1 MGLLGGKMNT
11 IFLKK
16 SFGVLQ
22 RVGKSLMLPVALLPA
37 AGLLMGIGTLLQ
49 NQDIIS
55 NIPILSGETFQLI
68 ANIMSSSGN
77 IIFSNLPLIFA
88 VGVAIGMSN
97 GDGVAALA
105 SIVAFLIMNMTIGI
119 TAGVD
124 LSQIDTNPMYDIVLG
139 IPTLQ
144 TGVFGGILI
153 GMVSALIY
161 QKFYNIKLPEFL
173 GFFSG
178 KRFVPIVAAIAGLLI
193 GIIMVVIWPPI
204 QNFLLAFSR
213 SMIGTNQTIS
223 ALIFG
228 IIERA
233 LIPFGLHHIWYNPFW
248 YQFGEYTNLA
258 GQLIIGDQAIF
269 FAQLKD
275 GVEFTAGTFMT
286 GKFPFMM
293 FGLPAAAL
301 AMYHEADSDKKKL
314 VAGILFSGT
323 LTSFLTGI
331 TEPIEFMFLFV
342 APVLFAVHCIFAGL
356 SFMIMQM
363 LNVKVGL
370 TFSGGLIDFI
380 LFGVLPNRTRW
391 WWVII
396 VGVIFATIY
405 YVGFRYII
413 RKLDLRTPG
422 REKEEREINIDVSDG
437 DLAYKVLDAFGGV
450 KNIKYLDACI
460 TRLRVTVKN
469 ISLINRSKIKSLGA
483 ADLMI
488 IGDNIQAIFG
498 PNSDMLKEQMKDI
511 MDGKEVRVKKQ
522 KKIEKIKKGIK
533 TESSIMIPVS
543 GRLLRLEEVPD
554 PIFSMKLI
562 GDGFAID
569 PKRNTLISPIKGM
582 ILTISKTSHSITV
595 RGLDGY
601 DIFIHIGIDS
611 INLNGDGFKSFVQEG
626 DIVNEGDLLIEFP
639 LDKMREKLKSP
650 IIPVIFKGLSK
661 EKFIYF
667 NNDIDVMSGDIN
679 KVEIHEKL
687 NS

>member
-1 MGLLGGKMNT
+1 MNT

-16 SFGVLQ
+16 YFGVLQ

-49 NQDIIS
+49 NPNIIN
-55 NIPILSGETFQLI
+55 NIPMLSGETFQLM
-68 ANIMSSSGN
+68 ANIMSSSGD
-77 IIFSNLPLIFA
+77 IVFSNLPLIFA

-105 SIVAFLIMNMTIGI
+105 AIVSFLIMNMTIGI
-119 TAGVD
+119 TARVD
-124 LSQIDTNPMYDIVLG
+124 LLQVDTNPMYDMVLG

-153 GMVSALIY
+153 GMVSAIIY
-161 QKFYNIKLPEFL
+161 QKFYTIKLPEFL

-178 KRFVPIVAAIAGLLI
+178 KRFVPIVAAIAGVLI

-213 SMIGTNQTIS
+213 SMIGTNQTVS

-228 IIERA
+228 IVERA

-258 GQLIIGDQAIF
+258 GQLVVGDQAIF

-314 VAGILFSGT
+314 VAGILFSGA

-342 APVLFAVHCIFAGL
+342 APVLFGVHCIFAGL
-356 SFMIMQM
+356 SFMIMQI

-380 LFGVLPNRTRW
+380 LFGVLPNRTKW
-391 WWVII
+391 WWIII
-396 VGVIFATIY
+396 VGIIFAAIY
-405 YVGFRYII
+405 YIGFRYII
-413 RKLDLRTPG
+413 RKLDLKTPG
-422 REKEEREINIDVSDG
+422 REREESEIDIDINDG
-437 DLAYKVLDAFGGV
+437 DLAYNVLDAFGGV

-460 TRLRVTVKN
+460 TRVRVTVKN
-469 ISLINRSKIKSLGA
+469 ISLVNRSKLKSLGS

-498 PNSDMLKEQMKDI
+498 PKSDMLKEQMKDI
-511 MDGKEVRVKKQ
+511 IDGKEVKVKK
-522 KKIEKIKKGIK
+522 KKNIEKIEKGLKI
-533 TESSIMIPVS
+533 ESSIMMPVT
-543 GRLLRLEEVPD
+543 GKLLRLEEVPD

-569 PKRNTLISPIKGM
+569 PKKNILISPIKGM
-582 ILTISKTSHSITV
+582 ILTISKTSHSITI
-595 RGLDGY
+595 RGLDGF

-611 INLNGDGFKSFVQEG
+611 INLNGNGFRAFVQEG

-639 LDKMREKLKSP
+639 LDEIREKLKSP
-650 IIPVIFKGLSK
+650 MIPVIFKGLSK

-667 NNDIDVMSGDIN
+667 NNDMDVKSGDIN

-687 NS
+687 NN

>member
-1 MGLLGGKMNT
+1 MNT

-16 SFGVLQ
+16 YFGVLQ

-49 NQDIIS
+49 NPNIIN
-55 NIPILSGETFQLI
+55 NIPMLSGETFQLM
-68 ANIMSSSGN
+68 ANIMSSSGD
-77 IIFSNLPLIFA
+77 IVFSNLPLIFA

-105 SIVAFLIMNMTIGI
+105 AIVSFLIMNMTIGI
-119 TAGVD
+119 TARVD
-124 LSQIDTNPMYDIVLG
+124 LLQVDTNPMYDMVLG

-153 GMVSALIY
+153 GIVSAIIY
-161 QKFYNIKLPEFL
+161 QKFYTIKLPEFL

-178 KRFVPIVAAIAGLLI
+178 KRFVPIVAAIAGVLI

-213 SMIGTNQTIS
+213 SMIGTNQTVS

-228 IIERA
+228 IVERA

-258 GQLIIGDQAIF
+258 GQLVVGDQAIF

-314 VAGILFSGT
+314 VAGILFSGA

-342 APVLFAVHCIFAGL
+342 APVLFGVHCIFAGL
-356 SFMIMQM
+356 SFMIMQI

-380 LFGVLPNRTRW
+380 LFGVLPNRTKW
-391 WWVII
+391 WWII
-396 VGVIFATIY
+396 LVGIIFAAIY
-405 YVGFRYII
+405 YIGFRYII
-413 RKLDLRTPG
+413 RKLDLKTPG
-422 REKEEREINIDVSDG
+422 REREESEIDIDITDG
-437 DLAYKVLDAFGGV
+437 DLAYNVLDAFGGV

-460 TRLRVTVKN
+460 TRVRVTVKN
-469 ISLINRSKIKSLGA
+469 ISLVNRSKLKSLGS

-498 PNSDMLKEQMKDI
+498 PKSDMLKEQMKDI
-511 MDGKEVRVKKQ
+511 IDGKEVKVKK
-522 KKIEKIKKGIK
+522 KKNIEKIEKGLKI
-533 TESSIMIPVS
+533 ESSIMMPVT
-543 GRLLRLEEVPD
+543 GKLLRLEEVPD

-569 PKRNTLISPIKGM
+569 PKKNILISPIKGM
-582 ILTISKTSHSITV
+582 ILTISKTSHSITI
-595 RGLDGY
+595 RGLDGF

-611 INLNGDGFKSFVQEG
+611 INLNGNGFKAFVQEG

-639 LDKMREKLKSP
+639 LDEIREKLKSP
-650 IIPVIFKGLSK
+650 MIPVIFKGLSK

-667 NNDIDVMSGDIN
+667 NNYIDVKSGDIN

-687 NS
+687 NN

>member
-1 MGLLGGKMNT
+1 MNT

-16 SFGVLQ
+16 YFGVLQ

-49 NQDIIS
+49 SPNIIN
-55 NIPILSGETFQLI
+55 NIPMLSGETFQLM
-68 ANIMSSSGN
+68 ANIMSSSGD
-77 IIFSNLPLIFA
+77 IVFSNLPLIFA

-105 SIVAFLIMNMTIGI
+105 AIVSFLIMNMTIGI
-119 TAGVD
+119 TARVD
-124 LSQIDTNPMYDIVLG
+124 LLQVDTNPMYDMVLG

-153 GMVSALIY
+153 GMVSAIIY
-161 QKFYNIKLPEFL
+161 QKFYTIKLPEFL

-178 KRFVPIVAAIAGLLI
+178 KRFVPIVAAIAGVLI

-213 SMIGTNQTIS
+213 SMIGTNQTVS

-228 IIERA
+228 IVERA

-258 GQLIIGDQAIF
+258 GQLVVGDQAIF
-269 FAQLKD
+269 FAQLKE

-314 VAGILFSGT
+314 VAGILFSGA

-342 APVLFAVHCIFAGL
+342 APVLFGVHCIFAGL
-356 SFMIMQM
+356 SFMIMQI

-380 LFGVLPNRTRW
+380 LFGVLPNRTKW
-391 WWVII
+391 WWIII
-396 VGVIFATIY
+396 VGIIFAAIY
-405 YVGFRYII
+405 YIGFRYII
-413 RKLDLRTPG
+413 RKLDLKTPG
-422 REKEEREINIDVSDG
+422 REREESEIDIDITDG
-437 DLAYKVLDAFGGV
+437 DLAYNVLDAFGGV

-460 TRLRVTVKN
+460 TRVRVTVKN
-469 ISLINRSKIKSLGA
+469 ISLVNRSKLKSLGS

-498 PNSDMLKEQMKDI
+498 PKSDMLKEQMKDI
-511 MDGKEVRVKKQ
+511 IDGKEVKVKK
-522 KKIEKIKKGIK
+522 KKNIEKIEKGLKI
-533 TESSIMIPVS
+533 ESSIMMPVT
-543 GRLLRLEEVPD
+543 GKLLRLEEVPD

-569 PKRNTLISPIKGM
+569 PKKNILISPIKGM
-582 ILTISKTSHSITV
+582 ILTISKTSHSITI
-595 RGLDGY
+595 RGLDGF

-611 INLNGDGFKSFVQEG
+611 INLNGNGFKAFVQEG

-639 LDKMREKLKSP
+639 LDEIREKLKSP
-650 IIPVIFKGLSK
+650 MIPVIFKGLSK

-667 NNDIDVMSGDIN
+667 NNDIDVKSGDIN

-687 NS
+687 NN

>member
-1 MGLLGGKMNT
+1 MNT

-16 SFGVLQ
+16 YFGVLQ

-49 NQDIIS
+49 NPNIIN
-55 NIPILSGETFQLI
+55 NIPMLSGETFQLM
-68 ANIMSSSGN
+68 ANIMSSSGD
-77 IIFSNLPLIFA
+77 IVFSNLPLIFA

-105 SIVAFLIMNMTIGI
+105 AIVSFLIMNMTIGI
-119 TAGVD
+119 TARVD
-124 LSQIDTNPMYDIVLG
+124 LLQVDTNPMYDMVLG

-153 GMVSALIY
+153 GMVSAIIY
-161 QKFYNIKLPEFL
+161 QKFYTIKLPEFL

-178 KRFVPIVAAIAGLLI
+178 KRFVPIVAAIAGVLI

-213 SMIGTNQTIS
+213 SMIGTNQTVS

-228 IIERA
+228 IVERA

-258 GQLIIGDQAIF
+258 GQLVVGDQAIF
-269 FAQLKD
+269 FAQLKE

-314 VAGILFSGT
+314 VAGILFSGA

-342 APVLFAVHCIFAGL
+342 APVLFGVHCIFAGL
-356 SFMIMQM
+356 SFMIMQI

-380 LFGVLPNRTRW
+380 LFGVLPNRTKW
-391 WWVII
+391 WWIII
-396 VGVIFATIY
+396 VGIIFAAIY
-405 YVGFRYII
+405 YIGFRYII
-413 RKLDLRTPG
+413 RKLDLKTPG
-422 REKEEREINIDVSDG
+422 REREESEIDIDITDG
-437 DLAYKVLDAFGGV
+437 DLAYNVLDAFGGV

-460 TRLRVTVKN
+460 TRVRVTVKN
-469 ISLINRSKIKSLGA
+469 ISLVNRSKLKSLGS

-498 PNSDMLKEQMKDI
+498 PKSDMLKEQMKDI
-511 MDGKEVRVKKQ
+511 IDGKEVKVKK
-522 KKIEKIKKGIK
+522 KKNIEKIEKGLKI
-533 TESSIMIPVS
+533 ESSIMMPVT
-543 GRLLRLEEVPD
+543 GKLLRLEEVPD
-554 PIFSMKLI
+554 HIFSMKLI

-569 PKRNTLISPIKGM
+569 PKKNILISPIKGM
-582 ILTISKTSHSITV
+582 ILTISKTSHSITI
-595 RGLDGY
+595 RGLDGF

-611 INLNGDGFKSFVQEG
+611 INLNGNGFKAFVQEG

-639 LDKMREKLKSP
+639 LDEIREKLKSP
-650 IIPVIFKGLSK
+650 MIPVIFKGLSK

-667 NNDIDVMSGDIN
+667 NNDIDVKSGDIN

-687 NS
+687 NN

>member
-1 MGLLGGKMNT
+1 
-11 IFLKK
+11 
-16 SFGVLQ
+16 
-22 RVGKSLMLPVALLPA
+22 
-37 AGLLMGIGTLLQ
+37 
-49 NQDIIS
+49 
-55 NIPILSGETFQLI
+55 
-68 ANIMSSSGN
+68 
-77 IIFSNLPLIFA
+77 
-88 VGVAIGMSN
+88 MSN

-105 SIVAFLIMNMTIGI
+105 AIVSFLIMNMTIGI
-119 TAGVD
+119 TARVD
-124 LSQIDTNPMYDIVLG
+124 LLQVDTNPMYDMVLG

-153 GMVSALIY
+153 GMVSAIIY
-161 QKFYNIKLPEFL
+161 QKFYTIKLPEFL

-178 KRFVPIVAAIAGLLI
+178 KRFVPIVAAIAGVLI

-213 SMIGTNQTIS
+213 SMIGTNQTVS

-228 IIERA
+228 IVERA

-258 GQLIIGDQAIF
+258 GQLVVGDQAIF
-269 FAQLKD
+269 FAQLKE

-314 VAGILFSGT
+314 VAGILFSGA

-342 APVLFAVHCIFAGL
+342 APVLFGVHCIFAGL
-356 SFMIMQM
+356 SFMIMQI

-380 LFGVLPNRTRW
+380 LFGVLPNRTKW
-391 WWVII
+391 WWIII
-396 VGVIFATIY
+396 VGIIFAAIY
-405 YVGFRYII
+405 YIGFRYII
-413 RKLDLRTPG
+413 RKLDLKTPG
-422 REKEEREINIDVSDG
+422 REREESEIDIDITDG
-437 DLAYKVLDAFGGV
+437 DLAYNVLDAFGGV

-460 TRLRVTVKN
+460 TRVRVTVKN
-469 ISLINRSKIKSLGA
+469 ISLVNRSKLKSLGS

-498 PNSDMLKEQMKDI
+498 PKSDMLKEQMKDI
-511 MDGKEVRVKKQ
+511 IDGKEVKVKK
-522 KKIEKIKKGIK
+522 KKNIEKIEKGLKI
-533 TESSIMIPVS
+533 ESSIMMPVT
-543 GRLLRLEEVPD
+543 GKLLRLEEVPD

-569 PKRNTLISPIKGM
+569 PKKNILISPIKGM
-582 ILTISKTSHSITV
+582 ILTISKTSHSITI
-595 RGLDGY
+595 RGLDGF

-611 INLNGDGFKSFVQEG
+611 INLNGNGFKAFVQEG

-639 LDKMREKLKSP
+639 LDEIREKLKYRLARHAQEARVSLP
-650 IIPVIFKGLSK
+650 PRKMRMPPRTHRPGLR
-661 EKFIYF
+661 
-667 NNDIDVMSGDIN
+667 
-679 KVEIHEKL
+679 
-687 NS
+687 

>member
-1 MGLLGGKMNT
+1 MNT

-22 RVGKSLMLPVALLPA
+22 RIGKSLMLPVALLPA
-37 AGLLMGIGTLLQ
+37 AGLLMGIGTFLQ
-49 NQDIIS
+49 NPNIIS
-55 NIPILSGETFQLI
+55 NFPMLSGENFQLI
-68 ANIMSSSGN
+68 ANIMSSSGD

-88 VGVAIGMSN
+88 VGVSIGMSN

-105 SIVAFLIMNMTIGI
+105 AIVSFLIMNMTVGI

-124 LSQIDTNPMYDIVLG
+124 LLQVDTNPMYDVVLG

-153 GMVSALIY
+153 GMVFAIIY
-161 QKFYNIKLPEFL
+161 QKFYTIKLPEFL

-178 KRFVPIVAAIAGLLI
+178 KRFVPIVAAIAGLII
-193 GIIMVVIWPPI
+193 GIMMVVIWPPI

-213 SMIGTNQTIS
+213 SMIGTNQTVS

-228 IIERA
+228 IVERA

-258 GQLIIGDQAIF
+258 GQLVVGDQAIF

-301 AMYHEADSDKKKL
+301 AMYHEADSDKKKV
-314 VAGILFSGT
+314 VAGILFSGA

-342 APVLFAVHCIFAGL
+342 APILFAVHCIFAGL
-356 SFMIMQM
+356 SFMIMQI
-363 LNVKVGL
+363 LNVKIGL

-380 LFGVLPNRTRW
+380 LFGVIPNRTKW
-391 WWVII
+391 WWVLI
-396 VGVIFATIY
+396 VGIIFASIY
-405 YVGFRYII
+405 YLGFRYII
-413 RKLDLRTPG
+413 RKLDLKTPG
-422 REKEEREINIDVSDG
+422 REREESEIDIDISDG
-437 DLAYKVLDAFGGV
+437 DLAYKVLDAFGGP

-469 ISLINRSKIKSLGA
+469 ISLVNRSKLKALGS

-488 IGDNIQAIFG
+488 IGENIQAIFG
-498 PNSDMLKEQMKDI
+498 PKSDMLKEQMKDI
-511 MDGKEVRVKKQ
+511 IDGKEIKIKKKKQ
-522 KKIEKIKKGIK
+522 IEKIEKGIK
-533 TESSIMIPVS
+533 IESSIMIPS
-543 GRLLRLEEVPD
+543 TGKLLRLEDVPD

-569 PKRNTLISPIKGM
+569 PKNNVLISPIRGM
-582 ILTISKTSHSITV
+582 VLTISKTCHSITI
-595 RGLDGY
+595 RGLDGF
-601 DIFIHIGIDS
+601 DVFIHIGIDS
-611 INLNGDGFKSFVQEG
+611 INLNGNGFKAFVQEG
-626 DIVNEGDLLIEFP
+626 DIVNEGDILIEFP
-639 LDKMREKLKSP
+639 LDEMRKNLKSP
-650 IIPVIFKGLSK
+650 IIPVIFKGLPK

-667 NNDIDVMSGDIN
+667 NNDIDVISGDIN
-679 KVEIHEKL
+679 KVEIHEKK
-687 NS
+687 NK

>member
-1 MGLLGGKMNT
+1 MNT

-16 SFGVLQ
+16 YFGVLQ

-49 NQDIIS
+49 NPNIIN
-55 NIPILSGETFQLI
+55 NIPMLSGETFQLM
-68 ANIMSSSGN
+68 ANIMSSSGD
-77 IIFSNLPLIFA
+77 IVFSNLPLIFA

-105 SIVAFLIMNMTIGI
+105 AIVSFLIMNMTIGI
-119 TAGVD
+119 TARVD
-124 LSQIDTNPMYDIVLG
+124 LLQVDTNPMYDMVLG

-153 GMVSALIY
+153 GMVSAIIY
-161 QKFYNIKLPEFL
+161 QKFYTIKLPEFL

-178 KRFVPIVAAIAGLLI
+178 KRFVPIVAAIAGVLI

-213 SMIGTNQTIS
+213 SMIGTNQTVS

-228 IIERA
+228 IVERA

-258 GQLIIGDQAIF
+258 GQLVVGDQAIF
-269 FAQLKD
+269 FAQLKE

-314 VAGILFSGT
+314 VAGILFSGA

-342 APVLFAVHCIFAGL
+342 APVLFGVHCIFAGL
-356 SFMIMQM
+356 SFMIMQI

-380 LFGVLPNRTRW
+380 LFGVLPNRTKW
-391 WWVII
+391 WWII
-396 VGVIFATIY
+396 LVGIIFAAIY
-405 YVGFRYII
+405 YIGFRYII
-413 RKLDLRTPG
+413 RKLDLKTPG
-422 REKEEREINIDVSDG
+422 REREESEIDIDITDG
-437 DLAYKVLDAFGGV
+437 DLAYNVLDAFGGV

-460 TRLRVTVKN
+460 TRVRVTVKN
-469 ISLINRSKIKSLGA
+469 ISLVNRSKLKSLGS

-498 PNSDMLKEQMKDI
+498 PKSDMLKEQMKDI
-511 MDGKEVRVKKQ
+511 IDGKEVKVKK
-522 KKIEKIKKGIK
+522 KKNIEKIEKGLKI
-533 TESSIMIPVS
+533 ESSIMMPVT
-543 GRLLRLEEVPD
+543 GKLLRLEEVPD

-569 PKRNTLISPIKGM
+569 PKKNILISPIKGM
-582 ILTISKTSHSITV
+582 ILTISKTSHSITI
-595 RGLDGY
+595 RGLDGF

-611 INLNGDGFKSFVQEG
+611 INLNGNGFKAFVQEG

-639 LDKMREKLKSP
+639 LDEIREKLKSP
-650 IIPVIFKGLSK
+650 MIPVIFKGLSK

-667 NNDIDVMSGDIN
+667 NNYIDVKSGDIN

-687 NS
+687 NN

>member
-1 MGLLGGKMNT
+1 MNT

-16 SFGVLQ
+16 YFGVLQ

-49 NQDIIS
+49 NPNIIN
-55 NIPILSGETFQLI
+55 NIPMLSGETFQLM
-68 ANIMSSSGN
+68 ANIMSSSGD
-77 IIFSNLPLIFA
+77 IVFSNLPLIFA

-105 SIVAFLIMNMTIGI
+105 AIVSFLIMNMTIGI
-119 TAGVD
+119 TARVD
-124 LSQIDTNPMYDIVLG
+124 LLQVDTNPMYDMVLG

-153 GMVSALIY
+153 GMVSAIIY
-161 QKFYNIKLPEFL
+161 QKFYTIKLPEFL

-178 KRFVPIVAAIAGLLI
+178 KRFVPIVAAIAGVLI
-193 GIIMVVIWPPI
+193 GIIMVVVWPPI

-213 SMIGTNQTIS
+213 SMIGTNQTVS

-228 IIERA
+228 IVERA

-258 GQLIIGDQAIF
+258 GQLVVGDQAIF

-314 VAGILFSGT
+314 VAGILFSGA

-342 APVLFAVHCIFAGL
+342 APVLFGVHCIFAGL
-356 SFMIMQM
+356 SFMIMQI

-380 LFGVLPNRTRW
+380 LFGVLPNRTKW
-391 WWVII
+391 WWIII
-396 VGVIFATIY
+396 VGIIFAAIY
-405 YVGFRYII
+405 YIGFRYII
-413 RKLDLRTPG
+413 RKLDLKTPG
-422 REKEEREINIDVSDG
+422 REREESEIDIDINDG
-437 DLAYKVLDAFGGV
+437 DLAYNVLDAFGGV

-460 TRLRVTVKN
+460 TRVRVTVKN
-469 ISLINRSKIKSLGA
+469 ISLVNRSKLKSLGS

-498 PNSDMLKEQMKDI
+498 PKSDMLKEQMKDI
-511 MDGKEVRVKKQ
+511 IDGKERENRKRIENRKFDYDACYW
-522 KKIEKIKKGIK
+522 KTFKIRRG
-533 TESSIMIPVS
+533 SRSY
-543 GRLLRLEEVPD
+543 
-554 PIFSMKLI
+554 IF
-562 GDGFAID
+562 
-569 PKRNTLISPIKGM
+569 
-582 ILTISKTSHSITV
+582 
-595 RGLDGY
+595 
-601 DIFIHIGIDS
+601 
-611 INLNGDGFKSFVQEG
+611 
-626 DIVNEGDLLIEFP
+626 NEAY
-639 LDKMREKLKSP
+639 RRWVCNRS
-650 IIPVIFKGLSK
+650 
-661 EKFIYF
+661 
-667 NNDIDVMSGDIN
+667 
-679 KVEIHEKL
+679 
-687 NS
+687 

>member
-1 MGLLGGKMNT
+1 MNT

-16 SFGVLQ
+16 YFGVLQ

-49 NQDIIS
+49 NPNIIN
-55 NIPILSGETFQLI
+55 NIPMLSGETFQLM
-68 ANIMSSSGN
+68 ANIMSSSGD
-77 IIFSNLPLIFA
+77 IVFSNLPLIFA

-105 SIVAFLIMNMTIGI
+105 AIVSFLIMNMTIGI
-119 TAGVD
+119 TARVD
-124 LSQIDTNPMYDIVLG
+124 LLQVDTNPMYDMVLG

-153 GMVSALIY
+153 GMVSAIIY
-161 QKFYNIKLPEFL
+161 QKFYTIKLPEFL

-178 KRFVPIVAAIAGLLI
+178 KRFVPIVAAIAGVLI

-213 SMIGTNQTIS
+213 SMIGTNQTVS

-228 IIERA
+228 IVERA

-258 GQLIIGDQAIF
+258 GQLVIGDQAIF
-269 FAQLKD
+269 FAQLKE

-314 VAGILFSGT
+314 VAGILFSGA

-342 APVLFAVHCIFAGL
+342 APVLFGVHCIFAGL
-356 SFMIMQM
+356 SFMIMQI

-380 LFGVLPNRTRW
+380 LFGVLPNRTKW
-391 WWVII
+391 WWIII
-396 VGVIFATIY
+396 VGIIFAAIY
-405 YVGFRYII
+405 YIGFRYII
-413 RKLDLRTPG
+413 RKLDLKTPG
-422 REKEEREINIDVSDG
+422 REREESEIDIDITDG
-437 DLAYKVLDAFGGV
+437 DLAYNVLDAFGGV

-460 TRLRVTVKN
+460 TRVRVTVKN
-469 ISLINRSKIKSLGA
+469 ISLVNRSKLKSLGS

-498 PNSDMLKEQMKDI
+498 PKSDMLKEQMKDI
-511 MDGKEVRVKKQ
+511 IDGKEVKVKK
-522 KKIEKIKKGIK
+522 KKNIEKIEKGLKI
-533 TESSIMIPVS
+533 ESSIMMPVT
-543 GRLLRLEEVPD
+543 GKLLRLEEVPD

-569 PKRNTLISPIKGM
+569 PKKNILISPIKGM
-582 ILTISKTSHSITV
+582 ILTISKTSHSITI
-595 RGLDGY
+595 RGLDGF

-611 INLNGDGFKSFVQEG
+611 INLNGNGFKAFVQEG

-639 LDKMREKLKSP
+639 LDEIREKLKSP
-650 IIPVIFKGLSK
+650 MIPVIFKGLSK

-667 NNDIDVMSGDIN
+667 NNDIDVKSGDIN

-687 NS
+687 NN

>member
-1 MGLLGGKMNT
+1 MNT

-16 SFGVLQ
+16 SFGILQ
-22 RVGKSLMLPVALLPA
+22 RIGKSLMLPVALLPA

-49 NQDIIS
+49 NSSVIT
-55 NIPILSGETFQLI
+55 NLPILAGEGFQLI
-68 ANIMSSSGN
+68 ASIMSSSGD

-124 LSQIDTNPMYDIVLG
+124 LAQAYTNPMYDMVLG

-153 GMVSALIY
+153 GMVSAFIY
-161 QKFYNIKLPEFL
+161 QKFYDIKLPEFL

-178 KRFVPIVAAIAGLLI
+178 KRFVPIVAAMAGLLI

-204 QNFLLAFSR
+204 QNYLLDFSR
-213 SMIGTNQTIS
+213 SMIGTNKTIS

-258 GQLIIGDQAIF
+258 GQLVIGDQAIF

-293 FGLPAAAL
+293 FGLPAATL
-301 AMYHEADSDKKKL
+301 AMYHETEDDKKKL
-314 VAGILFSGT
+314 VAAILFSGA

-331 TEPIEFMFLFV
+331 TEPIEFMFLFA
-342 APVLFAVHCIFAGL
+342 APVLFGVHCIFAGL
-356 SFMIMQM
+356 SFMIMQL
-363 LNVKVGL
+363 LNVKIGL

-380 LFGVLPNRTRW
+380 LFGVIPNRTKW

-396 VGVIFATIY
+396 IGIIFAAIY
-405 YVGFRYII
+405 YIGFRYII
-413 RKLDLRTPG
+413 RKLDLKTPG
-422 REKEEREINIDVSDG
+422 REREENEVNIDISDG
-437 DLAYKVLDAFGGV
+437 DLAYKVLDALGGT

-460 TRLRVTVKN
+460 TRVRVTVKN
-469 ISLINRSKIKSLGA
+469 MRLVNRSKLKSLGS

-488 IGDNIQAIFG
+488 IGDNIQAVFG
-498 PNSDMLKEQMKDI
+498 PKSDMLKEQIKDI
-511 MDGKEVRVKKQ
+511 IDGKEIKIKKK
-522 KKIEKIKKGIK
+522 KKIEELKKGIK
-533 TESSIMIPVS
+533 TESSIMIPVT

-569 PKRNTLISPIKGM
+569 PKENILISPIKGQV
-582 ILTISKTSHSITV
+582 LTLSKTSHSITI
-595 RGLDGY
+595 RGIDGI

-611 INLNGDGFKSFVQEG
+611 VNLSGNGFKSFVQEG

-639 LDKMREKLKSP
+639 LDEIREKLKSP

-667 NNDIDVMSGDIN
+667 KNGIDVKYGDLN
-679 KVEIHEKL
+679 KVELHEKL
-687 NS
+687 NN

>member
-1 MGLLGGKMNT
+1 MNT

-16 SFGVLQ
+16 YFGVLQ

-49 NQDIIS
+49 NPNIIN
-55 NIPILSGETFQLI
+55 NIPMLSGETFQLM
-68 ANIMSSSGN
+68 ANIMSSSGD
-77 IIFSNLPLIFA
+77 IVFSNLPLIFA

-105 SIVAFLIMNMTIGI
+105 AIVSFLIMNMTIGI
-119 TAGVD
+119 TARVD
-124 LSQIDTNPMYDIVLG
+124 LLQVDTNPMYDMVLG

-153 GMVSALIY
+153 GMVSAIIY
-161 QKFYNIKLPEFL
+161 QKFYTIKLPEFL

-178 KRFVPIVAAIAGLLI
+178 KRFVPIVAAIAGVLI

-213 SMIGTNQTIS
+213 SMIGTNQTVS

-228 IIERA
+228 IVERA

-258 GQLIIGDQAIF
+258 GQLVVGDQAIF

-314 VAGILFSGT
+314 VAGILFSGA

-342 APVLFAVHCIFAGL
+342 APVLFGVHCIFAGL
-356 SFMIMQM
+356 SFMIMQI

-380 LFGVLPNRTRW
+380 LFGVLPNRTKW
-391 WWVII
+391 WWIII
-396 VGVIFATIY
+396 VGIIFAAIY
-405 YVGFRYII
+405 YIGFRYII
-413 RKLDLRTPG
+413 RKLDLKTPG
-422 REKEEREINIDVSDG
+422 REREESEIDIDITDG
-437 DLAYKVLDAFGGV
+437 DLAYNVLDAFGGV

-460 TRLRVTVKN
+460 TRVRVTVKN
-469 ISLINRSKIKSLGA
+469 ISLVNRSKLKSLGS

-498 PNSDMLKEQMKDI
+498 PKSDMLKEQMKDI
-511 MDGKEVRVKKQ
+511 IDGKEVKVKK
-522 KKIEKIKKGIK
+522 KKNIEKIEKGLKI
-533 TESSIMIPVS
+533 ESSIMMPVT
-543 GRLLRLEEVPD
+543 GKLLRLEEVPD

-569 PKRNTLISPIKGM
+569 PKKNILISPIKGM
-582 ILTISKTSHSITV
+582 ILTISKTFHSITI
-595 RGLDGY
+595 RGLDGF

-611 INLNGDGFKSFVQEG
+611 INLNGNGFKAFVQEG

-639 LDKMREKLKSP
+639 LDEIREKLKSP
-650 IIPVIFKGLSK
+650 MIPVIFKGLSK

-667 NNDIDVMSGDIN
+667 NNDIDVKSGDIN

-687 NS
+687 NN

>member
-1 MGLLGGKMNT
+1 MNT

-16 SFGVLQ
+16 YFGVLQ

-49 NQDIIS
+49 NPNIIN
-55 NIPILSGETFQLI
+55 NIPMLSGETFQLM
-68 ANIMSSSGN
+68 ANIMSSSGD
-77 IIFSNLPLIFA
+77 IVFSNLPLIFA

-105 SIVAFLIMNMTIGI
+105 AIVSFLIMNMTIGI
-119 TAGVD
+119 TARVD
-124 LSQIDTNPMYDIVLG
+124 LLQVDTNPMYDMVLG

-153 GMVSALIY
+153 GMVSAIIY
-161 QKFYNIKLPEFL
+161 QKFYTIKLPEFL

-178 KRFVPIVAAIAGLLI
+178 KRFVPIVAAIAGVLI

-213 SMIGTNQTIS
+213 SMIGTNQTVS

-228 IIERA
+228 IVERA

-258 GQLIIGDQAIF
+258 GQLVVGDQAIF

-314 VAGILFSGT
+314 VAGILFSGA

-342 APVLFAVHCIFAGL
+342 APVLFGVHCIFAGL
-356 SFMIMQM
+356 SFMIMQI

-380 LFGVLPNRTRW
+380 LFGVLPNRTKW
-391 WWVII
+391 WWIII
-396 VGVIFATIY
+396 VGIIFAAIY
-405 YVGFRYII
+405 YIGFRYII
-413 RKLDLRTPG
+413 RKLDLKTPG
-422 REKEEREINIDVSDG
+422 REREESEIDIDITDG
-437 DLAYKVLDAFGGV
+437 DLAYNVLDAFGGV

-460 TRLRVTVKN
+460 TRVRVTVKN
-469 ISLINRSKIKSLGA
+469 ISLVNRSKLKSLGS

-498 PNSDMLKEQMKDI
+498 PKSDMLKEQMKDI
-511 MDGKEVRVKKQ
+511 IDGKEVKVKK
-522 KKIEKIKKGIK
+522 KKNIEKIEKGLKI
-533 TESSIMIPVS
+533 ESSIMMPVT
-543 GRLLRLEEVPD
+543 GKLLRLEEVPD

-562 GDGFAID
+562 GDGFVID
-569 PKRNTLISPIKGM
+569 PKKNILISPIKGM
-582 ILTISKTSHSITV
+582 ILTISKTSHSITI
-595 RGLDGY
+595 RGLDGF

-611 INLNGDGFKSFVQEG
+611 INLNGNGFKAFVQEG

-639 LDKMREKLKSP
+639 LDEIREKLKSP
-650 IIPVIFKGLSK
+650 MIPVIFKGLSK

-667 NNDIDVMSGDIN
+667 NNDIDVKSGDIN

-687 NS
+687 NN

>member
-1 MGLLGGKMNT
+1 
-11 IFLKK
+11 
-16 SFGVLQ
+16 
-22 RVGKSLMLPVALLPA
+22 MLPVALLPA

-49 NQDIIS
+49 NPNIIN
-55 NIPILSGETFQLI
+55 NIPMLSGETFQLM
-68 ANIMSSSGN
+68 ANIMSSSGD
-77 IIFSNLPLIFA
+77 IVFSNLPLIFA

-105 SIVAFLIMNMTIGI
+105 AIVSFLIMNMTIGI
-119 TAGVD
+119 TARVD
-124 LSQIDTNPMYDIVLG
+124 LLQVDTNPMYDMVLG

-153 GMVSALIY
+153 GMVSAIIY
-161 QKFYNIKLPEFL
+161 QKFYTIKLPEFL

-178 KRFVPIVAAIAGLLI
+178 KRFVPIVAAIAGVLI

-213 SMIGTNQTIS
+213 SMIGTNQTVS

-228 IIERA
+228 IVERA

-258 GQLIIGDQAIF
+258 GQLVVGDQAIF

-314 VAGILFSGT
+314 VAGILFSGA

-342 APVLFAVHCIFAGL
+342 APVLFGVHCIFAGL
-356 SFMIMQM
+356 SFMIMQI

-380 LFGVLPNRTRW
+380 LFGVLPNRTKW
-391 WWVII
+391 WWII
-396 VGVIFATIY
+396 LVGIIFAAIY
-405 YVGFRYII
+405 YIGFRYII
-413 RKLDLRTPG
+413 RKLDLKTPG
-422 REKEEREINIDVSDG
+422 REREESEIDIDITDG
-437 DLAYKVLDAFGGV
+437 DLAYNVLDAFGGV

-460 TRLRVTVKN
+460 TRVRVTVKN
-469 ISLINRSKIKSLGA
+469 ISLVNRSKLKSLGS

-498 PNSDMLKEQMKDI
+498 PKSDMLKEQMKDI
-511 MDGKEVRVKKQ
+511 IDGKEVKVKK
-522 KKIEKIKKGIK
+522 KKNIEKIEKGLKI
-533 TESSIMIPVS
+533 ESSIMMPVT
-543 GRLLRLEEVPD
+543 GKLLRLEEVPD

-569 PKRNTLISPIKGM
+569 PKKNILISPIKGM
-582 ILTISKTSHSITV
+582 ILTISKTSHSITI
-595 RGLDGY
+595 RGLDGF

-611 INLNGDGFKSFVQEG
+611 INLNGNGFKAFVQEG

-639 LDKMREKLKSP
+639 LDEIREKLKSP
-650 IIPVIFKGLSK
+650 MIPVIFKGLSK

-667 NNDIDVMSGDIN
+667 NNYIDVKSGDIN

-687 NS
+687 NN

>member
-1 MGLLGGKMNT
+1 MNT

-16 SFGVLQ
+16 YFGVLQ

-49 NQDIIS
+49 NPNIIN
-55 NIPILSGETFQLI
+55 NIPMLSGETFQLM
-68 ANIMSSSGN
+68 ANIMSSSGD
-77 IIFSNLPLIFA
+77 IVFSNLPLIFA

-105 SIVAFLIMNMTIGI
+105 AIVSFLIMNMTIGI
-119 TAGVD
+119 TARVD
-124 LSQIDTNPMYDIVLG
+124 LLQVDTNPMYDMVLG

-153 GMVSALIY
+153 GIVSAIIY
-161 QKFYNIKLPEFL
+161 QKFYTIKLPEFL

-178 KRFVPIVAAIAGLLI
+178 KRFVPIVAAIAGVLI

-213 SMIGTNQTIS
+213 SMIGTNQTVS

-228 IIERA
+228 IVERA

-258 GQLIIGDQAIF
+258 GQLVVGDQAIF

-314 VAGILFSGT
+314 VAGILFSGA

-342 APVLFAVHCIFAGL
+342 APVLFGVHCIFAGL
-356 SFMIMQM
+356 SFMIMQI

-380 LFGVLPNRTRW
+380 LFGVLPNRTKW
-391 WWVII
+391 WWIII
-396 VGVIFATIY
+396 VGIIFAAIY
-405 YVGFRYII
+405 YIGFRYII
-413 RKLDLRTPG
+413 RKLDLKTPG
-422 REKEEREINIDVSDG
+422 REREESEIDIDITDG
-437 DLAYKVLDAFGGV
+437 DLAYNVLDAFGGV

-460 TRLRVTVKN
+460 TRVRVTVKN
-469 ISLINRSKIKSLGA
+469 ISLVNRSKLKSLGS

-498 PNSDMLKEQMKDI
+498 PKSDMLKEQMKDI
-511 MDGKEVRVKKQ
+511 IDGKEVKVKK
-522 KKIEKIKKGIK
+522 KKNIEKIEKGLKI
-533 TESSIMIPVS
+533 ESSIMMPVT
-543 GRLLRLEEVPD
+543 GKLLRLEEVPD

-569 PKRNTLISPIKGM
+569 PKKNILISPIKGM
-582 ILTISKTSHSITV
+582 ILTISKTSHSITI
-595 RGLDGY
+595 RGLDGF

-611 INLNGDGFKSFVQEG
+611 INLNGNGFKAFVQEG

-639 LDKMREKLKSP
+639 LDEIREKLKSP
-650 IIPVIFKGLSK
+650 MIPVIFKGLSK

-667 NNDIDVMSGDIN
+667 NNYIDVKSGDIN

-687 NS
+687 NN

>member
-1 MGLLGGKMNT
+1 MNT

-16 SFGVLQ
+16 SFGILQ
-22 RVGKSLMLPVALLPA
+22 RIGKSLMLPVALLPA
-37 AGLLMGIGTLLQ
+37 AGLLIGLGTVLQ
-49 NQDIIS
+49 NPDIIN
-55 NIPILSGETFQLI
+55 NIPILAGDKIQLI

-105 SIVAFLIMNMTIGI
+105 SIVGFLIMNMTMGI

-124 LSQIDTNPMYDIVLG
+124 LSQVGKNPMYATVLG

-144 TGVFGGILI
+144 TGVFSGIVMGI
-153 GMVSALIY
+153 TSAIIY
-161 QKFYNIKLPEFL
+161 EKFYDIKLPEFL

-178 KRFVPIVAAIAGLLI
+178 KRFVPIVSAISGVLLGIVMAG
-193 GIIMVVIWPPI
+193 IWPPI
-204 QNFLLAFSR
+204 QNFLLNFSR
-213 SMIGTNQTIS
+213 SMIGANETIS
-223 ALIFG
+223 AFIFG
-228 IIERA
+228 VVQRA

-258 GQLIIGDQAIF
+258 GQLVIGDQAIF

-301 AMYHEADSDKKKL
+301 AMYHEADEDKKKL
-314 VAGILFSGT
+314 VSGILFSAA

-342 APVLFAVHCIFAGL
+342 APILFAIHCVFAGL
-356 SFMIMQM
+356 SFMIMQL

-380 LFGVLPNRTRW
+380 LFGVLPNRTKW

-396 VGVIFATIY
+396 VGIIFAIIY
-405 YVGFRYII
+405 YIGFRYVI
-413 RKLDLRTPG
+413 RRLDLKTPG
-422 REKEEREINIDVSDG
+422 REREESEVDIDISDG
-437 DLAYKVLDAFGGV
+437 DLAYKILDAFGGS
-450 KNIKYLDACI
+450 KNITYLDACI
-460 TRLRVTVKN
+460 TRLRITVRNLKLVN
-469 ISLINRSKIKSLGA
+469 KSKLKTFGS

-488 IGDNIQAIFG
+488 IGDNIQAVFG
-498 PNSDMLKEQMKDI
+498 PKSDMLKEQMKDI
-511 MDGKEVRVKKQ
+511 INGKEVIVKKE
-522 KKIEKIKKGIK
+522 KKIDLIKKGIK
-533 TESSIMIPVS
+533 IESSIMIPVT
-543 GRLLRLEEVPD
+543 GKLLRLEEVPD
-554 PIFSMKLI
+554 EIFSMKLI
-562 GDGFAID
+562 GDGFAIN
-569 PKRNTLISPIKGM
+569 PKKNILISPIKGT
-582 ILTISKTSHSITV
+582 ILTISPTGHSITV
-595 RGLDGY
+595 RGLDGF

-611 INLNGDGFKSFVQEG
+611 INLKSNEFKAFVKEG
-626 DIVNEGDLLIEFP
+626 DLVEEGDLLIEFS
-639 LDKMREKLKSP
+639 LEEMMKKLKSP
-650 IIPVIFKGLSK
+650 IIAIIFKGLPK

-667 NNDIDVMSGDIN
+667 NSDIDVISGDIN
-679 KVEIHEKL
+679 KVEIHKKYD
-687 NS
+687 

>member
-1 MGLLGGKMNT
+1 MNT

-16 SFGVLQ
+16 YFGVLQ

-49 NQDIIS
+49 NPNIIN
-55 NIPILSGETFQLI
+55 NIPMLSGETFQLM
-68 ANIMSSSGN
+68 ANIMSSSGD
-77 IIFSNLPLIFA
+77 IVFSNLPLIFA

-105 SIVAFLIMNMTIGI
+105 AIVSFLIMNMTIGI
-119 TAGVD
+119 TARVD
-124 LSQIDTNPMYDIVLG
+124 LLQVDTNPMYDMVLG

-153 GMVSALIY
+153 GMVSAIIY
-161 QKFYNIKLPEFL
+161 QKFYTIKLPEFL

-178 KRFVPIVAAIAGLLI
+178 KRFVPIVAAIAGVLI

-213 SMIGTNQTIS
+213 SMIGTNQTVS

-228 IIERA
+228 IVERA

-258 GQLIIGDQAIF
+258 GQLVVGDQAIF

-314 VAGILFSGT
+314 VAGILFSGA

-342 APVLFAVHCIFAGL
+342 APVLFGVHCIFAGL
-356 SFMIMQM
+356 SFMIMQI

-380 LFGVLPNRTRW
+380 LFGVLPNRTKW
-391 WWVII
+391 WWIII
-396 VGVIFATIY
+396 VGIIFAAIY
-405 YVGFRYII
+405 YIGFRYII
-413 RKLDLRTPG
+413 RKLDLKTPG
-422 REKEEREINIDVSDG
+422 REREESEIDIDITDG
-437 DLAYKVLDAFGGV
+437 DLAYNVLDAFGGV

-460 TRLRVTVKN
+460 TRVRVTVKN
-469 ISLINRSKIKSLGA
+469 ISLVNRSKLKSLGS

-498 PNSDMLKEQMKDI
+498 PKSDMLKEQMKDI
-511 MDGKEVRVKKQ
+511 IDGKEVKVKK
-522 KKIEKIKKGIK
+522 KKNIEKIEKGLKI
-533 TESSIMIPVS
+533 ESSIMMPVT
-543 GRLLRLEEVPD
+543 GKLLRLEEVPD

-569 PKRNTLISPIKGM
+569 PKKNILISPIKGM
-582 ILTISKTSHSITV
+582 ILTISKTSHSITI
-595 RGLDGY
+595 RGLDGF

-611 INLNGDGFKSFVQEG
+611 INLNGNGFKAFVQEG

-639 LDKMREKLKSP
+639 LDEIREKLKSP
-650 IIPVIFKGLSK
+650 MIPVIFKGLSK

-667 NNDIDVMSGDIN
+667 NNDIDVKSGDIN

-687 NS
+687 NN

>member
-1 MGLLGGKMNT
+1 
-11 IFLKK
+11 
-16 SFGVLQ
+16 
-22 RVGKSLMLPVALLPA
+22 MLPVALLPA

-49 NQDIIS
+49 NPNIIN
-55 NIPILSGETFQLI
+55 NIPMLSGETFQLM
-68 ANIMSSSGN
+68 ANIMSSSGD
-77 IIFSNLPLIFA
+77 IVFSNLPLIFA

-105 SIVAFLIMNMTIGI
+105 AIVSFLIMNMTIGI
-119 TAGVD
+119 TARVD
-124 LSQIDTNPMYDIVLG
+124 LLQVDTNPMYDMVLG

-153 GMVSALIY
+153 GMVSAIIY
-161 QKFYNIKLPEFL
+161 QKFYTIKLPEFL

-178 KRFVPIVAAIAGLLI
+178 KRFVPIVAAIAGVLI

-213 SMIGTNQTIS
+213 SMIGTNQTVS

-228 IIERA
+228 IVERA

-258 GQLIIGDQAIF
+258 GQLVVGDQAIF
-269 FAQLKD
+269 FAQLKE

-314 VAGILFSGT
+314 VAGILFSGA

-342 APVLFAVHCIFAGL
+342 APVLFGVHCIFAGL
-356 SFMIMQM
+356 SFMIMQI

-380 LFGVLPNRTRW
+380 LFGVLPNRTKW
-391 WWVII
+391 WWIII
-396 VGVIFATIY
+396 VGIIFAAIY
-405 YVGFRYII
+405 YIGFRYII
-413 RKLDLRTPG
+413 RKLDLKTPG
-422 REKEEREINIDVSDG
+422 REREESEIDIDITDG
-437 DLAYKVLDAFGGV
+437 DLAYNVLDAFGGV

-460 TRLRVTVKN
+460 TRVRVTVKN
-469 ISLINRSKIKSLGA
+469 ISLVNRSKLKSLGS

-498 PNSDMLKEQMKDI
+498 PKSDMLKEQMKDI
-511 MDGKEVRVKKQ
+511 IDGKEVKVKK
-522 KKIEKIKKGIK
+522 KKNIEKIEKGLKI
-533 TESSIMIPVS
+533 ESSIMMPVT
-543 GRLLRLEEVPD
+543 GKLLRLEEVPD

-569 PKRNTLISPIKGM
+569 PKKNILISPIKGM
-582 ILTISKTSHSITV
+582 ILTISKTSHSITI
-595 RGLDGY
+595 RGLDGF

-611 INLNGDGFKSFVQEG
+611 INLNGNGFKAFVQEG

-639 LDKMREKLKSP
+639 LDEIREKLKSP
-650 IIPVIFKGLSK
+650 MIPVIFKGLSK

-667 NNDIDVMSGDIN
+667 NNDIDVKSGDIN

-687 NS
+687 NN

>member
-1 MGLLGGKMNT
+1 MNT

-16 SFGVLQ
+16 YFGVLH

-49 NQDIIS
+49 NPNIIN
-55 NIPILSGETFQLI
+55 NIPMLSGETFQLM
-68 ANIMSSSGN
+68 ANIMSSSGD
-77 IIFSNLPLIFA
+77 IVFSNLPLIFA

-105 SIVAFLIMNMTIGI
+105 AIVSFLIMNMTIGI
-119 TAGVD
+119 TARVD
-124 LSQIDTNPMYDIVLG
+124 LLQVDTNPMYDMVLG

-153 GMVSALIY
+153 GMVSAIIY
-161 QKFYNIKLPEFL
+161 QKFYTIKLPEFL

-178 KRFVPIVAAIAGLLI
+178 KRFVPIVAAIAGVLI

-213 SMIGTNQTIS
+213 SMIGTNQTVS

-228 IIERA
+228 IVERA

-258 GQLIIGDQAIF
+258 GQLVIGDQAIF
-269 FAQLKD
+269 FAQLKE

-314 VAGILFSGT
+314 VAGILFSGA

-342 APVLFAVHCIFAGL
+342 APVLFGVHCIFAGL
-356 SFMIMQM
+356 SFMIMQI

-380 LFGVLPNRTRW
+380 LFGVLPNRTKW
-391 WWVII
+391 WWIII
-396 VGVIFATIY
+396 VGIIFAAIY
-405 YVGFRYII
+405 YIGFRYII
-413 RKLDLRTPG
+413 RKLDLKTPG
-422 REKEEREINIDVSDG
+422 REREESEIDIDITDG
-437 DLAYKVLDAFGGV
+437 DLAYNVLDAFGGV

-460 TRLRVTVKN
+460 TRVRVTVKN
-469 ISLINRSKIKSLGA
+469 ISLVNRSKLKSLGS

-498 PNSDMLKEQMKDI
+498 PKSDMLKEQMKDI
-511 MDGKEVRVKKQ
+511 IDGKEVKVKK
-522 KKIEKIKKGIK
+522 KKNIEKIEKGLKI
-533 TESSIMIPVS
+533 ESSIMMPVT
-543 GRLLRLEEVPD
+543 GKLLRLEEVPD

-562 GDGFAID
+562 GDGFVID
-569 PKRNTLISPIKGM
+569 PKKNILISPIKGM
-582 ILTISKTSHSITV
+582 ILTISKTSHSITI
-595 RGLDGY
+595 RGLDGF

-611 INLNGDGFKSFVQEG
+611 INLNGNGFKAFVQEG

-639 LDKMREKLKSP
+639 LDEIREKLKSP
-650 IIPVIFKGLSK
+650 MIPVIFKGLSK

-667 NNDIDVMSGDIN
+667 NNDIDVKSGDIN

-687 NS
+687 NN

>member
-1 MGLLGGKMNT
+1 MNT

-16 SFGVLQ
+16 YFGVLQ

-49 NQDIIS
+49 NPNIIN
-55 NIPILSGETFQLI
+55 NIPMLSGETFQLM
-68 ANIMSSSGN
+68 ANIMSSSGD
-77 IIFSNLPLIFA
+77 IVFSNLPLIFA

-105 SIVAFLIMNMTIGI
+105 AIVSFLIMNMTIGI
-119 TAGVD
+119 TARVD
-124 LSQIDTNPMYDIVLG
+124 LLQVDTNPMYDMVLG

-153 GMVSALIY
+153 GIVSAIIY
-161 QKFYNIKLPEFL
+161 QKFYTIKLPEFL

-178 KRFVPIVAAIAGLLI
+178 KRFVPIVAAIAGVLI

-213 SMIGTNQTIS
+213 SMIGTNQTVS

-228 IIERA
+228 IVERA

-258 GQLIIGDQAIF
+258 GQLVVGDQAIF

-314 VAGILFSGT
+314 VAGILFSGA

-342 APVLFAVHCIFAGL
+342 APVLFGVHCIFAGL
-356 SFMIMQM
+356 SFMIMQI

-380 LFGVLPNRTRW
+380 LFGVLPNRTKW
-391 WWVII
+391 WWIII
-396 VGVIFATIY
+396 VGIIFAAIY
-405 YVGFRYII
+405 YIGFRYII
-413 RKLDLRTPG
+413 RKLDLKTPG
-422 REKEEREINIDVSDG
+422 REREESEIDIDITDG
-437 DLAYKVLDAFGGV
+437 DLAYNVLDAFGGV

-460 TRLRVTVKN
+460 TRVRVTVKN
-469 ISLINRSKIKSLGA
+469 ISLVNRSKLKSLGS

-488 IGDNIQAIFG
+488 I
-498 PNSDMLKEQMKDI
+498 
-511 MDGKEVRVKKQ
+511 DGKEVKVKK
-522 KKIEKIKKGIK
+522 KKNIEKIEKGLKI
-533 TESSIMIPVS
+533 ESSIMMPVT
-543 GRLLRLEEVPD
+543 GKLLRLEEVPD

-569 PKRNTLISPIKGM
+569 PKKNILISPIKGM
-582 ILTISKTSHSITV
+582 ILTISKTSHSITI
-595 RGLDGY
+595 RGLDGF

-611 INLNGDGFKSFVQEG
+611 INLNGNGFKAFVQEG

-639 LDKMREKLKSP
+639 LDEIREKLKSP
-650 IIPVIFKGLSK
+650 MIPVIFKGLSK

-667 NNDIDVMSGDIN
+667 NNDIDVKSGDIN

-687 NS
+687 NN

>member
-1 MGLLGGKMNT
+1 MNT

-16 SFGVLQ
+16 YFGVLQ

-49 NQDIIS
+49 NPNIIN
-55 NIPILSGETFQLI
+55 NIPMLSGETFQLM
-68 ANIMSSSGN
+68 ANIMSSSGD
-77 IIFSNLPLIFA
+77 IVFSNLPLIFA

-105 SIVAFLIMNMTIGI
+105 AIVSFLIMNMTIGI
-119 TAGVD
+119 TARVD
-124 LSQIDTNPMYDIVLG
+124 LLQVDTNPMYDMVLG

-153 GMVSALIY
+153 GMVSAIIY
-161 QKFYNIKLPEFL
+161 QKFYTIKLPEFL

-178 KRFVPIVAAIAGLLI
+178 KRFVPIVAAIAGVLI

-213 SMIGTNQTIS
+213 SMIGTNQTVS

-228 IIERA
+228 IVERA

-258 GQLIIGDQAIF
+258 GQLVVGDQAIF
-269 FAQLKD
+269 FAQLKE

-314 VAGILFSGT
+314 VAGILFSGA

-342 APVLFAVHCIFAGL
+342 APVLFGVHCIFAGL
-356 SFMIMQM
+356 SFMIMQI

-380 LFGVLPNRTRW
+380 LFGVLPNRTKW
-391 WWVII
+391 WWIII
-396 VGVIFATIY
+396 VGIIFAAIY
-405 YVGFRYII
+405 YIGFRYII
-413 RKLDLRTPG
+413 RKLDLKTPG
-422 REKEEREINIDVSDG
+422 REREESEIDIDITDG
-437 DLAYKVLDAFGGV
+437 DLAYNVLDAFGGV

-460 TRLRVTVKN
+460 TRVRVTVKN
-469 ISLINRSKIKSLGA
+469 ISLVNRSKLKSLGS

-498 PNSDMLKEQMKDI
+498 PKSDMLKEQMKDI
-511 MDGKEVRVKKQ
+511 IDGKEVKVKK
-522 KKIEKIKKGIK
+522 KKNIEKIEKGLKI
-533 TESSIMIPVS
+533 ESSIMMPVT
-543 GRLLRLEEVPD
+543 GKLLRLEEVPD

-569 PKRNTLISPIKGM
+569 PKKNILISPIKGM
-582 ILTISKTSHSITV
+582 ILTISKTSHSITI
-595 RGLDGY
+595 RGLDGF

-611 INLNGDGFKSFVQEG
+611 INLNGNGFKAFVQEG

-639 LDKMREKLKSP
+639 LDEIREKLKSP
-650 IIPVIFKGLSK
+650 MIPVIFKGLSK

-667 NNDIDVMSGDIN
+667 NNDMDVKSGDIN

-687 NS
+687 NN

>member
-1 MGLLGGKMNT
+1 MNT

-16 SFGVLQ
+16 YFGVLQ

-49 NQDIIS
+49 NPNIIN
-55 NIPILSGETFQLI
+55 NIPMLSGETFQLM
-68 ANIMSSSGN
+68 ANIMSSSGD
-77 IIFSNLPLIFA
+77 IVFSNLPLIFA

-105 SIVAFLIMNMTIGI
+105 AIVSFLIMNMTIGI
-119 TAGVD
+119 TARVD
-124 LSQIDTNPMYDIVLG
+124 LLQVDTNPMYDMVLG

-153 GMVSALIY
+153 GMVSAIIY
-161 QKFYNIKLPEFL
+161 QKFYTIKLPEFL

-178 KRFVPIVAAIAGLLI
+178 KRFVPIVAAIAGVLI

-213 SMIGTNQTIS
+213 SMIGTNQTVS

-228 IIERA
+228 IVERA
-233 LIPFGLHHIWYNPFW
+233 LIPFGLHHILYNPFW

-258 GQLIIGDQAIF
+258 GQLVVGDQAIF
-269 FAQLKD
+269 FAQLKE

-314 VAGILFSGT
+314 VAGILFSGA

-342 APVLFAVHCIFAGL
+342 APVLFGVHCIFAGL
-356 SFMIMQM
+356 SFMIMQI

-380 LFGVLPNRTRW
+380 LFGVLPNRTKW
-391 WWVII
+391 WWIII
-396 VGVIFATIY
+396 VGIIFAAIY
-405 YVGFRYII
+405 YIGFRYII
-413 RKLDLRTPG
+413 RKLDLKTPG
-422 REKEEREINIDVSDG
+422 REREESEIDIDITDG
-437 DLAYKVLDAFGGV
+437 DLAYNVLDAFGGV

-460 TRLRVTVKN
+460 TRVRVTVKN
-469 ISLINRSKIKSLGA
+469 ISLVNRSKLKSLGS

-498 PNSDMLKEQMKDI
+498 PKSDMLKEQMKDI
-511 MDGKEVRVKKQ
+511 IDGKEVKVKK
-522 KKIEKIKKGIK
+522 KKNIEKIEKGLKI
-533 TESSIMIPVS
+533 ESSIMMPVT
-543 GRLLRLEEVPD
+543 GKLLRLEEVPD

-569 PKRNTLISPIKGM
+569 PKKNILISPIKGM
-582 ILTISKTSHSITV
+582 ILTISKTSHSITI
-595 RGLDGY
+595 RGLDGF

-611 INLNGDGFKSFVQEG
+611 INLNGNGFKAFVQEG

-639 LDKMREKLKSP
+639 LDEIREKLKSP
-650 IIPVIFKGLSK
+650 MIPVIFKGLSK

-667 NNDIDVMSGDIN
+667 NNDIDVKSGDIN

-687 NS
+687 NN

>member
-1 MGLLGGKMNT
+1 MNT

-16 SFGVLQ
+16 SFGILQ
-22 RVGKSLMLPVALLPA
+22 RIGKSLMLPVALLPA

-49 NQDIIS
+49 NSSVIT
-55 NIPILSGETFQLI
+55 NLPILAGEGFQLI
-68 ANIMSSSGN
+68 ASIMSSSGD

-124 LSQIDTNPMYDIVLG
+124 LAQAYTNPMYDMVLG

-153 GMVSALIY
+153 GMVSAFIY
-161 QKFYNIKLPEFL
+161 QKFYDIKLPEFL

-178 KRFVPIVAAIAGLLI
+178 KRFVPIVAAMAGLLI

-204 QNFLLAFSR
+204 QNYLLDFSR
-213 SMIGTNQTIS
+213 SMIGTNKTIS

-258 GQLIIGDQAIF
+258 GQLVIGDQAIF

-293 FGLPAAAL
+293 FGLPAATL
-301 AMYHEADSDKKKL
+301 AMYHETEDDKKKL
-314 VAGILFSGT
+314 VAAILFSGA

-331 TEPIEFMFLFV
+331 TEPIEFMFLFA
-342 APVLFAVHCIFAGL
+342 APVLFGVHCIFAGL
-356 SFMIMQM
+356 SFMIMQL
-363 LNVKVGL
+363 LNVKIGL

-380 LFGVLPNRTRW
+380 LFGVIPNRTKW

-396 VGVIFATIY
+396 IGIIFAAIY
-405 YVGFRYII
+405 YIGFRYII
-413 RKLDLRTPG
+413 RKLDLKTPG
-422 REKEEREINIDVSDG
+422 REREENEVNIDISDG
-437 DLAYKVLDAFGGV
+437 DLAYKVLDALGGT

-460 TRLRVTVKN
+460 TRVRVTVKN
-469 ISLINRSKIKSLGA
+469 MRLVNRSKLKALGS

-488 IGDNIQAIFG
+488 IGDNIQAVFG
-498 PNSDMLKEQMKDI
+498 PKSDMLKEQIKDI
-511 MDGKEVRVKKQ
+511 IDGKEIKIKKK
-522 KKIEKIKKGIK
+522 KKIEELKKGIK
-533 TESSIMIPVS
+533 TESSIMIPVT

-569 PKRNTLISPIKGM
+569 PKENILISPIKGQV
-582 ILTISKTSHSITV
+582 LTLSKTSHSITI
-595 RGLDGY
+595 RGIDGI

-611 INLNGDGFKSFVQEG
+611 VNLSGNGFKSFVQEG

-639 LDKMREKLKSP
+639 LDEIREKLKSP

-667 NNDIDVMSGDIN
+667 KNGIDVKYGDLN
-679 KVEIHEKL
+679 KVELHEKL
-687 NS
+687 NN

>member
-1 MGLLGGKMNT
+1 MNT

-16 SFGVLQ
+16 YFGVLQ

-49 NQDIIS
+49 NPNIIN
-55 NIPILSGETFQLI
+55 NIPMLSGETFQLM
-68 ANIMSSSGN
+68 ANIMSSSGD
-77 IIFSNLPLIFA
+77 IVFSNLPLIFA

-105 SIVAFLIMNMTIGI
+105 AIVSFLIMNMTIGI
-119 TAGVD
+119 TARVD
-124 LSQIDTNPMYDIVLG
+124 LLQVDTNPMYDMVLG

-153 GMVSALIY
+153 GMVSAIIY
-161 QKFYNIKLPEFL
+161 QKFYTIKLPEFL

-178 KRFVPIVAAIAGLLI
+178 KRFVPIVAAIAGVLI

-213 SMIGTNQTIS
+213 SMIGTNQTVS

-228 IIERA
+228 IVERA

-258 GQLIIGDQAIF
+258 GQLVVGDQAIF
-269 FAQLKD
+269 FAQLKE

-314 VAGILFSGT
+314 VAGILFSGA

-342 APVLFAVHCIFAGL
+342 APVLFGVHCIFAGL
-356 SFMIMQM
+356 SFMIMQI

-380 LFGVLPNRTRW
+380 LFGVLPNRTKW
-391 WWVII
+391 WWIII
-396 VGVIFATIY
+396 VGIIFAAIY
-405 YVGFRYII
+405 YIGFRYII
-413 RKLDLRTPG
+413 RKLDLKTPG
-422 REKEEREINIDVSDG
+422 REREESEIDIDITDG
-437 DLAYKVLDAFGGV
+437 DLAYNVLDAFGGV

-460 TRLRVTVKN
+460 TRVRVTVKN
-469 ISLINRSKIKSLGA
+469 ISLVNRSKLKSLGS

-498 PNSDMLKEQMKDI
+498 PKSDMLKEQMKDI
-511 MDGKEVRVKKQ
+511 IDGKEVKVKK
-522 KKIEKIKKGIK
+522 KKNIEKIEKGLKI
-533 TESSIMIPVS
+533 ESSIMMPVT
-543 GRLLRLEEVPD
+543 GKLLRLEEVPD

-569 PKRNTLISPIKGM
+569 PKKNILISPIKGM
-582 ILTISKTSHSITV
+582 ILTISKTSHSITI
-595 RGLDGY
+595 RGLDGF

-611 INLNGDGFKSFVQEG
+611 INLNGNGFKAFVQEG

-639 LDKMREKLKSP
+639 LDEIREKLKSP
-650 IIPVIFKGLSK
+650 MIPVIFKGLSK

-667 NNDIDVMSGDIN
+667 NNYIDVKSGDIN

-687 NS
+687 NN

>member
-1 MGLLGGKMNT
+1 MNT

-16 SFGVLQ
+16 YFGVLQ

-49 NQDIIS
+49 NPNIIN
-55 NIPILSGETFQLI
+55 NIPMLSGETFQLM
-68 ANIMSSSGN
+68 ANIMSSSGD
-77 IIFSNLPLIFA
+77 IVFSNLPLIFA

-105 SIVAFLIMNMTIGI
+105 AIVSFLIMNMTIGI
-119 TAGVD
+119 TARVD
-124 LSQIDTNPMYDIVLG
+124 LLQVDTNPMYDMVLG

-153 GMVSALIY
+153 GMISAIIY
-161 QKFYNIKLPEFL
+161 QKFYTIKLPEFL

-178 KRFVPIVAAIAGLLI
+178 KRFVPIVAAIAGVLI

-213 SMIGTNQTIS
+213 SMIGTNQTVS

-228 IIERA
+228 IVERA

-258 GQLIIGDQAIF
+258 GQLVVGDQAIF

-314 VAGILFSGT
+314 VAGILFSGA

-342 APVLFAVHCIFAGL
+342 APVLFGVHCIFAGL
-356 SFMIMQM
+356 SFMIMQI

-380 LFGVLPNRTRW
+380 LFGVLPNRTKW
-391 WWVII
+391 WWII
-396 VGVIFATIY
+396 LVGIIFAAIY
-405 YVGFRYII
+405 YIGFRYII
-413 RKLDLRTPG
+413 RKLDLKTPG
-422 REKEEREINIDVSDG
+422 REREESEIDIDITDG
-437 DLAYKVLDAFGGV
+437 DLAYNVLDAFGGV

-460 TRLRVTVKN
+460 TRVRVTVKN
-469 ISLINRSKIKSLGA
+469 ISLVNRSKLKSLGS

-498 PNSDMLKEQMKDI
+498 PKSDMLKEQMKDI
-511 MDGKEVRVKKQ
+511 IDGKEVKVKK
-522 KKIEKIKKGIK
+522 KKNIEKIEKGLKI
-533 TESSIMIPVS
+533 ESSIMMPVT
-543 GRLLRLEEVPD
+543 GKLLRLEEVPD

-569 PKRNTLISPIKGM
+569 PKKNILISPIKGM
-582 ILTISKTSHSITV
+582 ILTISKTSHSITI
-595 RGLDGY
+595 RGLDGF

-611 INLNGDGFKSFVQEG
+611 INLNGNGFKAFVQEG

-639 LDKMREKLKSP
+639 LDEIREKLKSP
-650 IIPVIFKGLSK
+650 MIPVIFKGLSK

-667 NNDIDVMSGDIN
+667 NNYIDVKSGDIN

-687 NS
+687 NN

>member
-1 MGLLGGKMNT
+1 MNT

-16 SFGVLQ
+16 YFGVLQ

-49 NQDIIS
+49 NPNIIN
-55 NIPILSGETFQLI
+55 NIPMLSGETFQLM
-68 ANIMSSSGN
+68 ANIMSSSGD
-77 IIFSNLPLIFA
+77 IVFSNLPLIFA

-105 SIVAFLIMNMTIGI
+105 AIVSFLIMNMTIGI
-119 TAGVD
+119 TARVD
-124 LSQIDTNPMYDIVLG
+124 LLQVDTNPMYDMVLG

-153 GMVSALIY
+153 GIVSAIIY
-161 QKFYNIKLPEFL
+161 QKFYTIKLPEFL

-178 KRFVPIVAAIAGLLI
+178 KRFVPIVAAIAGVLI

-213 SMIGTNQTIS
+213 SMIGTNQTVS

-228 IIERA
+228 IVERA

-258 GQLIIGDQAIF
+258 GQLVVGDQAIF

-314 VAGILFSGT
+314 VAGILFSGA

-342 APVLFAVHCIFAGL
+342 APVLFGVHCIFAGL
-356 SFMIMQM
+356 SFMIMQI

-380 LFGVLPNRTRW
+380 LFGVLPNRTKW
-391 WWVII
+391 WWIII
-396 VGVIFATIY
+396 VGIIFAAIY
-405 YVGFRYII
+405 YIGFRYII
-413 RKLDLRTPG
+413 RKLDLKTPG
-422 REKEEREINIDVSDG
+422 REREESEIDIDITDG
-437 DLAYKVLDAFGGV
+437 DLAYNVLDAFGGV

-460 TRLRVTVKN
+460 TRVRVTVKN
-469 ISLINRSKIKSLGA
+469 ISLVNRSKLKSLGS

-498 PNSDMLKEQMKDI
+498 PKSDMLKEQMKDI
-511 MDGKEVRVKKQ
+511 IDGKEVKVKK
-522 KKIEKIKKGIK
+522 KKNIEKIEKGLKI
-533 TESSIMIPVS
+533 ESSIMMPVT
-543 GRLLRLEEVPD
+543 GKLLRLEEVPD

-569 PKRNTLISPIKGM
+569 PKKNILISPIKGM
-582 ILTISKTSHSITV
+582 ILTISKTSHSITI
-595 RGLDGY
+595 RGLDGF

-611 INLNGDGFKSFVQEG
+611 INLNGNGFKAFVQEG

-639 LDKMREKLKSP
+639 LDEIREKLKSP
-650 IIPVIFKGLSK
+650 MIPVIFKGLSK

-667 NNDIDVMSGDIN
+667 NNDIDVKSGDIN

-687 NS
+687 NN

>member
-1 MGLLGGKMNT
+1 MNT

-16 SFGVLQ
+16 YFGVLQ

-49 NQDIIS
+49 NPNIIN
-55 NIPILSGETFQLI
+55 NIPMLSGETFQLM
-68 ANIMSSSGN
+68 ANIMSSSGD
-77 IIFSNLPLIFA
+77 IVFSNLPLIFA

-105 SIVAFLIMNMTIGI
+105 AIVSFLIMNMTIGI
-119 TAGVD
+119 TARVD
-124 LSQIDTNPMYDIVLG
+124 LLQVDTNPMYDMVLG

-153 GMVSALIY
+153 GMVSAIIY
-161 QKFYNIKLPEFL
+161 QKFYTIKLPEFL

-178 KRFVPIVAAIAGLLI
+178 KRFVPIVAAIAGVLI

-213 SMIGTNQTIS
+213 SMIGTNQTVS

-228 IIERA
+228 IVERA

-258 GQLIIGDQAIF
+258 GQLVVGDQAIF

-314 VAGILFSGT
+314 VAGILFSGA

-342 APVLFAVHCIFAGL
+342 APVLFGVHCIFAGL
-356 SFMIMQM
+356 SFMIMQI

-380 LFGVLPNRTRW
+380 LFGVLPNRTKW
-391 WWVII
+391 WWIII
-396 VGVIFATIY
+396 VGIIFAAIY
-405 YVGFRYII
+405 YIGFRYII
-413 RKLDLRTPG
+413 RKLDLKTPG
-422 REKEEREINIDVSDG
+422 REREESEIDIDITDG
-437 DLAYKVLDAFGGV
+437 DLAYNVLDAFGGL

-460 TRLRVTVKN
+460 TRVRVTVKN
-469 ISLINRSKIKSLGA
+469 ISLVNRSKLKSLGS

-498 PNSDMLKEQMKDI
+498 PKSDMLKEQMKDI
-511 MDGKEVRVKKQ
+511 IDGKEVKVKK
-522 KKIEKIKKGIK
+522 KKNIEKIEKGLKI
-533 TESSIMIPVS
+533 ESSIMMPVT
-543 GRLLRLEEVPD
+543 GKLLRLEEVPD
-554 PIFSMKLI
+554 PIFSMKII

-569 PKRNTLISPIKGM
+569 PKKNILISPIKGM
-582 ILTISKTSHSITV
+582 ILTISKTSHSITI
-595 RGLDGY
+595 RGLDGF

-611 INLNGDGFKSFVQEG
+611 INLNGNGFKAFVQEG

-639 LDKMREKLKSP
+639 LDEIREKLKSP
-650 IIPVIFKGLSK
+650 MIPVIFKGLSK

-667 NNDIDVMSGDIN
+667 NNDIDVKSGDIN

-687 NS
+687 NN

>member
-1 MGLLGGKMNT
+1 MNT

-16 SFGVLQ
+16 YFGVLQ

-49 NQDIIS
+49 NPNIIN
-55 NIPILSGETFQLI
+55 NIPMLSGETFQLM
-68 ANIMSSSGN
+68 ANIMSSSGD
-77 IIFSNLPLIFA
+77 IVFSNLPLIFA

-105 SIVAFLIMNMTIGI
+105 AIVSFLIMNMTIGI
-119 TAGVD
+119 TARVD
-124 LSQIDTNPMYDIVLG
+124 LLQVDTNPMYDMVLG

-153 GMVSALIY
+153 GMVSAIIY
-161 QKFYNIKLPEFL
+161 QKFYTIKLPEFL

-178 KRFVPIVAAIAGLLI
+178 KRFVPIVAAIAGVLI

-213 SMIGTNQTIS
+213 SMIGTNQTVS

-228 IIERA
+228 IVERA

-258 GQLIIGDQAIF
+258 GQLVVGDQAIF
-269 FAQLKD
+269 FAQLKE

-314 VAGILFSGT
+314 VAGILFSGA

-342 APVLFAVHCIFAGL
+342 APVLFGVHCIFAGL
-356 SFMIMQM
+356 SFMIMQI

-380 LFGVLPNRTRW
+380 LFGVLPNRTKW
-391 WWVII
+391 WWIII
-396 VGVIFATIY
+396 VGIIFAAIY
-405 YVGFRYII
+405 YIGFRYII
-413 RKLDLRTPG
+413 RKLDLKTPG
-422 REKEEREINIDVSDG
+422 REREESEIDIDITDG
-437 DLAYKVLDAFGGV
+437 DLAYNVLDAFGGV

-460 TRLRVTVKN
+460 TRVRVTVKN
-469 ISLINRSKIKSLGA
+469 ISLVNRSKLKSLGS

-498 PNSDMLKEQMKDI
+498 PKSDMLKEQMKDI
-511 MDGKEVRVKKQ
+511 IDGKEVKVKK
-522 KKIEKIKKGIK
+522 KKNIEKIEKGLKI
-533 TESSIMIPVS
+533 ESSIMMPVT
-543 GRLLRLEEVPD
+543 GKLLRLEEVPD

-569 PKRNTLISPIKGM
+569 PKKNILISPIKGM
-582 ILTISKTSHSITV
+582 ILTISKTSHSITI
-595 RGLDGY
+595 RGLDGF

-611 INLNGDGFKSFVQEG
+611 INLNGNGFKAFVQEG

-639 LDKMREKLKSP
+639 LDEIREKLKSP
-650 IIPVIFKGLSK
+650 MIPVIFKGLSK

-667 NNDIDVMSGDIN
+667 NNDIDVKSGDIN

-687 NS
+687 NN

>member
-1 MGLLGGKMNT
+1 MNT

-16 SFGVLQ
+16 YFGVLQ

-49 NQDIIS
+49 NPNIIN
-55 NIPILSGETFQLI
+55 NIPMLSGETFQLM
-68 ANIMSSSGN
+68 ANIMSSSGD
-77 IIFSNLPLIFA
+77 IVFSNLPLIFA

-105 SIVAFLIMNMTIGI
+105 AIVSFLIMNMTIGI
-119 TAGVD
+119 TARVD
-124 LSQIDTNPMYDIVLG
+124 LLQVDTNPMYDMVLG

-153 GMVSALIY
+153 GMVSAIIY
-161 QKFYNIKLPEFL
+161 QKFYTIKLPEFL

-178 KRFVPIVAAIAGLLI
+178 KRFVPIVAAIAGVLI

-213 SMIGTNQTIS
+213 SMIGTNQTVS

-228 IIERA
+228 IVERA

-258 GQLIIGDQAIF
+258 GQLVVGDQAIF

-314 VAGILFSGT
+314 VAGILFSGA

-342 APVLFAVHCIFAGL
+342 APVLFGVHCIFAGL
-356 SFMIMQM
+356 SFMIMQI

-380 LFGVLPNRTRW
+380 LFGVLPNRTKW
-391 WWVII
+391 WWIII
-396 VGVIFATIY
+396 VGIIFAAIY
-405 YVGFRYII
+405 YIGFRYII
-413 RKLDLRTPG
+413 RKLDLKTPG
-422 REKEEREINIDVSDG
+422 REREESEIDIDITDG
-437 DLAYKVLDAFGGV
+437 DLAYNVLDAFGGV

-460 TRLRVTVKN
+460 TRVRVTVKN
-469 ISLINRSKIKSLGA
+469 ISLVNRSKLKSLGS

-498 PNSDMLKEQMKDI
+498 PKSDMLKEQMKDI
-511 MDGKEVRVKKQ
+511 IDGKEVKVKK
-522 KKIEKIKKGIK
+522 KKNIEKIEKGLKI
-533 TESSIMIPVS
+533 ESSIMMPVT
-543 GRLLRLEEVPD
+543 GKLLRLEEVPD

-569 PKRNTLISPIKGM
+569 PKKNILISPIKGM
-582 ILTISKTSHSITV
+582 ILTISKTSHSITI
-595 RGLDGY
+595 RGLDGF

-611 INLNGDGFKSFVQEG
+611 INLNGNGFKAFVQEG

-639 LDKMREKLKSP
+639 LDEIREKLKSP
-650 IIPVIFKGLSK
+650 MIPVIFKGLSK

-667 NNDIDVMSGDIN
+667 NNDI
-679 KVEIHEKL
+679 EL
-687 NS
+687 NEQYY

>member
-1 MGLLGGKMNT
+1 MNT

-16 SFGVLQ
+16 YFGVLQ

-49 NQDIIS
+49 NPNIIN
-55 NIPILSGETFQLI
+55 NIPMLSGETFQLM
-68 ANIMSSSGN
+68 ANIMSSSGD
-77 IIFSNLPLIFA
+77 IVFSNLPLIFA

-105 SIVAFLIMNMTIGI
+105 AIVSFLIMNMTIGI
-119 TAGVD
+119 TARVD
-124 LSQIDTNPMYDIVLG
+124 LLQVDTNPMYDMVLG

-153 GMVSALIY
+153 GMVSAIIY
-161 QKFYNIKLPEFL
+161 QKFYTIKLPEFL

-178 KRFVPIVAAIAGLLI
+178 KRFVPIVAAIAGVLI

-213 SMIGTNQTIS
+213 SMIGTNQTVS

-228 IIERA
+228 IVERA

-258 GQLIIGDQAIF
+258 GQLVVGDQAIF
-269 FAQLKD
+269 FAQLKE

-314 VAGILFSGT
+314 VAGILFSGA

-342 APVLFAVHCIFAGL
+342 APVLFGVHCIFAGL
-356 SFMIMQM
+356 SFMIMQI

-380 LFGVLPNRTRW
+380 LFGVLPNRTKW
-391 WWVII
+391 WWII
-396 VGVIFATIY
+396 LVGIIFAAIY
-405 YVGFRYII
+405 YIGFRYII
-413 RKLDLRTPG
+413 RKLDLKTPG
-422 REKEEREINIDVSDG
+422 REREESEIDIDITDG
-437 DLAYKVLDAFGGV
+437 DLAYNVLDAFGGV

-460 TRLRVTVKN
+460 TRVRVTVKN
-469 ISLINRSKIKSLGA
+469 ISLVNRSKLKSLGS

-498 PNSDMLKEQMKDI
+498 PKSDMLKEQMKDI
-511 MDGKEVRVKKQ
+511 IDGKEVKVKK
-522 KKIEKIKKGIK
+522 KKNIEKIEKGLKI
-533 TESSIMIPVS
+533 ESSIMMPVT
-543 GRLLRLEEVPD
+543 GKLLRLEEVPD

-569 PKRNTLISPIKGM
+569 PKKNILISPIKGM
-582 ILTISKTSHSITV
+582 ILTISKTSHSITI
-595 RGLDGY
+595 RGLDGF

-611 INLNGDGFKSFVQEG
+611 INLNGNGFKAFVQEG

-639 LDKMREKLKSP
+639 LDEIREKLKSP
-650 IIPVIFKGLSK
+650 MIPVIFKGLSK

-667 NNDIDVMSGDIN
+667 NNDIDVKSGDIN

-687 NS
+687 NN

>member
-1 MGLLGGKMNT
+1 MNT

-16 SFGVLQ
+16 YFGVLQ

-49 NQDIIS
+49 NPNIIN
-55 NIPILSGETFQLI
+55 NIPMLSGETFQLM
-68 ANIMSSSGN
+68 ANIMSSSGD
-77 IIFSNLPLIFA
+77 IVFSNLPLIFA

-105 SIVAFLIMNMTIGI
+105 AIVSFLIMNMTIGI
-119 TAGVD
+119 TARVD
-124 LSQIDTNPMYDIVLG
+124 LLQVDTNPMYDMVLG

-153 GMVSALIY
+153 GMVSAIIY
-161 QKFYNIKLPEFL
+161 QKFYTIKLPEFL

-178 KRFVPIVAAIAGLLI
+178 KRFVPIVAAIAGVLI

-213 SMIGTNQTIS
+213 SMIGTNQTVS

-228 IIERA
+228 IVERA

-258 GQLIIGDQAIF
+258 GQLVVGDQAIF

-314 VAGILFSGT
+314 VAGILFSGA

-342 APVLFAVHCIFAGL
+342 APVLFGVHCIFAGL
-356 SFMIMQM
+356 SFMIMQI

-380 LFGVLPNRTRW
+380 LFGVLPNRTKW
-391 WWVII
+391 WWII
-396 VGVIFATIY
+396 LVGIIFAAIY
-405 YVGFRYII
+405 YIGFRYII
-413 RKLDLRTPG
+413 RKLDLKTPG
-422 REKEEREINIDVSDG
+422 REREESEIDIKLDTMVLEIEKNKRIHAINSNDGYMILETKAIILAMGCRERTRGAINIPG
-437 DLAYKVLDAFGGV
+437 DRPSGV
-450 KNIKYLDACI
+450 YTA
-460 TRLRVTVKN
+460 
-469 ISLINRSKIKSLGA
+469 GA
-483 ADLMI
+483 AQRYINMEGYMPGKEVVILGSGDIGLIMARRMTLEGAKVKAVVELMPYSNGLNRNIVQCLEDYNIPLYLSHTVVDI
-488 IGDNIQAIFG
+488 IGDKRVEKVIISKVDENKRPMKGTEVEFECDTLLLSVGLIPENELSDKVGIELDRRTNGLVVTESMETNVDGIFACG
-498 PNSDMLKEQMKDI
+498 NVVHVHDLVDFVTEEAKHAGKSAAKYLKNMLK
-511 MDGKEVRVKKQ
+511 KE
-522 KKIEKIKKGIK
+522 
-533 TESSIMIPVS
+533 
-543 GRLLRLEEVPD
+543 
-554 PIFSMKLI
+554 
-562 GDGFAID
+562 
-569 PKRNTLISPIKGM
+569 N
-582 ILTISKTSHSITV
+582 
-595 RGLDGY
+595 
-601 DIFIHIGIDS
+601 
-611 INLNGDGFKSFVQEG
+611 
-626 DIVNEGDLLIEFP
+626 
-639 LDKMREKLKSP
+639 
-650 IIPVIFKGLSK
+650 
-661 EKFIYF
+661 
-667 NNDIDVMSGDIN
+667 
-679 KVEIHEKL
+679 
-687 NS
+687 

>member
-1 MGLLGGKMNT
+1 MNT

-16 SFGVLQ
+16 YFGVLQ

-49 NQDIIS
+49 NPNIIN
-55 NIPILSGETFQLI
+55 NIPMLSGETFQLM
-68 ANIMSSSGN
+68 ANIMSSSGD
-77 IIFSNLPLIFA
+77 IVFSNLPLIFA

-105 SIVAFLIMNMTIGI
+105 AIVSFLIMNMTIGI
-119 TAGVD
+119 TARVD
-124 LSQIDTNPMYDIVLG
+124 LLQVDTNPMYDMVLG

-153 GMVSALIY
+153 GMVSAIIY
-161 QKFYNIKLPEFL
+161 QKFYTIKLPEFL

-178 KRFVPIVAAIAGLLI
+178 KRFVPIVAAIAGVLI

-213 SMIGTNQTIS
+213 SMIGTNQTVS

-228 IIERA
+228 IVERA

-258 GQLIIGDQAIF
+258 GQLVVGDQAIF
-269 FAQLKD
+269 FAQLKE

-286 GKFPFMM
+286 GKFAFMM

-314 VAGILFSGT
+314 VAGILFSGA

-342 APVLFAVHCIFAGL
+342 APVLFGVHCIFAGL
-356 SFMIMQM
+356 SFMIMQI

-380 LFGVLPNRTRW
+380 LFGVLPNRTKW
-391 WWVII
+391 WWIII
-396 VGVIFATIY
+396 VGIIFAAIY
-405 YVGFRYII
+405 YIGFRYII
-413 RKLDLRTPG
+413 RKLDLKTPG
-422 REKEEREINIDVSDG
+422 REREESEIDIDITDG
-437 DLAYKVLDAFGGV
+437 DLAYNVLDAFGGV

-460 TRLRVTVKN
+460 TRVRVTVKN
-469 ISLINRSKIKSLGA
+469 ISLVNRSKLKSLGS

-498 PNSDMLKEQMKDI
+498 PKSDMLKEQMKGI
-511 MDGKEVRVKKQ
+511 IDGKEVKVKK
-522 KKIEKIKKGIK
+522 KKNIEKIEKGLKI
-533 TESSIMIPVS
+533 ESSIMMPVT
-543 GRLLRLEEVPD
+543 GKLLRLEEVPD

-569 PKRNTLISPIKGM
+569 PKKNILISPIKGM
-582 ILTISKTSHSITV
+582 ILTISKTSHSITI
-595 RGLDGY
+595 RGLDGF

-611 INLNGDGFKSFVQEG
+611 INLNGNGFKAFVQEG

-639 LDKMREKLKSP
+639 LDEIREKLKSP
-650 IIPVIFKGLSK
+650 MIPVIFKGLSK

-667 NNDIDVMSGDIN
+667 NNDIDVKSGDIN

-687 NS
+687 NN